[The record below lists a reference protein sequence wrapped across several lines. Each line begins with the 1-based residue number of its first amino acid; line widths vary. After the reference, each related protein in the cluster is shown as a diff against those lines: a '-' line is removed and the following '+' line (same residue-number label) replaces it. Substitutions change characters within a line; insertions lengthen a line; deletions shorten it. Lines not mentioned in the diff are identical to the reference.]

1 MEAVGDCGLWGVK
14 IDGGVK
20 DVVKG
25 GDGEV
30 EWNWVL

>member
-1 MEAVGDCGLWGVK
+1 MGKWLYCGDGAVDCGGVK

-25 GDGEV
+25 KGV
-30 EWNWVL
+30 S